1 MPHSHQKALE
11 LGAPWLVFY
20 AFEVYTRVP
29 FDYGYVT
36 EESNS
41 LRLEAMTSIKSDT
54 PVAPKDPISFGRKA
68 AAYLALTKPRVI
80 ELLLITTVP
89 VMILAQQGIPD
100 LWLVLATL
108 VGGALSAGSAN
119 AFNCIIDTDID
130 KIMGRTQK
138 RPLVTGELNKLEAKI
153 FAFAIG
159 IISVLWLGLLVNWLS
174 AVLALSAQL
183 FYIFIYTLLL
193 KRRTS
198 QNIVWGGAAG
208 AMPVLIGFSSV
219 TGTVTW
225 SAAVLFL
232 MIFLWTPPHY
242 WPLSI
247 KYLDDYK
254 AAGVPMLPVVADK
267 GKVASQIV
275 IYSYA
280 MVASTLLLIPVHPM
294 GLIYTLAAVVGG
306 IWFIVEA
313 HLLQNKTKAGEVK
326 NPMKLFHF
334 SITYL
339 SVLFIAIGVDPL
351 VFIKLF

>member
-1 MPHSHQKALE
+1 MPLKSIPDTL
-11 LGAPWLVFY
+11 
-20 AFEVYTRVP
+20 
-29 FDYGYVT
+29 FDYGFVT
-36 EESNS
+36 EESIS
-41 LRLEAMTSIKSDT
+41 LRLAGMTSSVKINPERLET
-54 PVAPKDPISFGRKA
+54 NISFGRKL
-68 AAYLALTKPRVI
+68 AAYFALTKPRVI

-89 VMILAQQGIPD
+89 VMILAQQGIPN

-108 VGGALSAGSAN
+108 IGGSLSAGSAN
-119 AFNCIIDTDID
+119 AFNCIIDADID

-138 RPLVTGELNKLEAKI
+138 RPLVTGHLTLFEAKF
-153 FAFAIG
+153 FAVAIG
-159 IISVLWLGLLVNWLS
+159 VLAVLWLGFMVNWLS
-174 AVLALSAQL
+174 AILALSAEL

-193 KRRTS
+193 KRRTA

-247 KYLDDYK
+247 KYLEDYK
-254 AAGVPMLPVVADK
+254 AAGVPMLPVVADSNN
-267 GKVASQIV
+267 VAKQIV
-275 IYSYA
+275 LYSYA

-294 GLIYTLAAVVGG
+294 GLIYSMTAIIGG
-306 IWFIVEA
+306 IWFIVES
-313 HLLQNKTKAGEVK
+313 HLLQKKTKAGLVK

-334 SITYL
+334 SISYL
-339 SVLFIAIGVDPL
+339 TVLFIAIGVDPL
-351 VFIKLF
+351 VFIKIF